1 MKKYPLYYY
10 LILLIAFIFS
20 AIFWIFVFSKSI
32 NSIESNH
39 SSIDES
45 IYILKPIDKDKII
58 LPINENKEPDY
69 NYMEEYSK
77 SIIDSKT
84 KKEDGTFKKEPKT
97 FINPQSGTTHILTKA
112 KDFNILKLV

>member
-32 NSIESNH
+32 SSIESNH

-58 LPINENKEPDY
+58 ND
-69 NYMEEYSK
+69 EESK
-77 SIIDSKT
+77 RKI
-84 KKEDGTFKKEPKT
+84 
-97 FINPQSGTTHILTKA
+97 
-112 KDFNILKLV
+112 

>member
-20 AIFWIFVFSKSI
+20 ALFWIFVFSKSI

-58 LPINENKEPDY
+58 ND
-69 NYMEEYSK
+69 EESKRKIGEKTSK
-77 SIIDSKT
+77 SSKGEGNSQFGT
-84 KKEDGTFKKEPKT
+84 RWIYSLELKISKKIK
-97 FINPQSGTTHILTKA
+97 
-112 KDFNILKLV
+112 

>member
-20 AIFWIFVFSKSI
+20 ALFWIFVFSKSI

-45 IYILKPIDKDKII
+45 IYILKPIDKGKII
-58 LPINENKEPDY
+58 ND
-69 NYMEEYSK
+69 EESK
-77 SIIDSKT
+77 RKIVSDIVNVAIKDTTNVSAS
-84 KKEDGTFKKEPKT
+84 
-97 FINPQSGTTHILTKA
+97 FI
-112 KDFNILKLV
+112 KDFKEKFNQEYQIYYADSTINFFILSL